1 MSKSNHPI
9 EQEELMAYLDGELAT
24 NRAVAAAAHLEHCAE
39 CQEVAADLRKLSQEM
54 MAWEVEQSESSS
66 EIPDEIVA
74 ALEKR
79 KKQPKKQASIRRRW
93 SMLFTPKKL
102 VFAGGS
108 AVVMMLILSFFSF
121 SPLRPVPKAQL
132 FQQEDKLE
140 RYYTPKPVPSPP
152 SKPGDDSF
160 SPSYGRNSSSVNGN
174 ADAFASRVAPPPPP
188 PSKPSASESFELS
201 NTDGNLNDYAPGV
214 GSVGKLS
221 KTNDSP
227 EQGSE
232 GDEIDNSEHTVPT
245 VPMIARTAGLTL
257 TTKEFD
263 KSRAALEEILK
274 RHSGYMGELK
284 VSAPADSGR
293 TLTATLRVPGPQLE
307 AAMTELKKLGRVEDE
322 SQGGEEVTQ
331 QYVDL
336 QARLAN
342 GIHTEQRLTEIL
354 RTRTGKLQDVL
365 KVELE
370 IDRVRGEIEQMQ
382 AEKKE
387 LSKRVAFATLS
398 TTVREEYFAKLQP
411 TPPSTGSRFRN
422 AAVDGYN
429 TVVEGLIDV
438 GLFLLSAGPSLLL
451 WAAILFFPA
460 RWAWKKIQSQRRRD
474 AEEESV

>member
-1 MSKSNHPI
+1 MSTHNHPI

-39 CQEVAADLRKLSQEM
+39 CQELAADLRKLSQEM
-54 MAWEVEQSESSS
+54 MAWEVE
-66 EIPDEIVA
+66 A
-74 ALEKR
+74 ADIEVKMPIAIAAAGQDRPRASKKKR
-79 KKQPKKQASIRRRW
+79 LGWRTLLTRRGLAW
-93 SMLFTPKKL
+93 
-102 VFAGGS
+102 AGGS
-108 AVVMMLILSFFSF
+108 AAVLLLVLSFFSV
-121 SPLRPVPKAQL
+121 SRLRPQYARINTYISPA
-132 FQQEDKLE
+132 
-140 RYYTPKPVPSPP
+140 PSAPRQ
-152 SKPGDDSF
+152 SVDDNYG
-160 SPSYGRNSSSVNGN
+160 PSYGRNSGSLNGSLRGKAEASDGSLAGLISSN
-174 ADAFASRVAPPPPP
+174 ANRGSRIRE
-188 PSKPSASESFELS
+188 SE
-201 NTDGNLNDYAPGV
+201 
-214 GSVGKLS
+214 
-221 KTNDSP
+221 
-227 EQGSE
+227 SE
-232 GDEIDNSEHTVPT
+232 GDEIDSSDHSVPT
-245 VPMIARTAGLTL
+245 VPMIARVAGITL

-263 KSRAALEEILK
+263 KTRASLEEILK

-284 VSAPADSGR
+284 VNAPTDAGR
-293 TLTATLRVPGPQLE
+293 SLTATLRIPAAQLD
-307 AAMTELKKLGRVEDE
+307 AAMAELKKLGRVENE

-387 LSKRVAFATLS
+387 LSKRVAFATLN
-398 TTVREEYFAKLQP
+398 TTVQEEYFARLQG

-429 TVVEGLIDV
+429 TVVEGLIEV

-460 RWAWKKIQSQRRRD
+460 RWVWKKLRRKFAGPD
-474 AEEESV
+474 LPSAG

>member
-1 MSKSNHPI
+1 MSTRNHPI

-24 NRAVAAAAHLEHCAE
+24 SRAVAAAAHLEHCAE
-39 CQEVAADLRKLSQEM
+39 CQELAADLRKVSREM
-54 MAWEVEQSESSS
+54 LAWEVEQGESSGIS
-66 EIPDEIVA
+66 EEIVA

-79 KKQPKKQASIRRRW
+79 KEEPKKRASTSVWSW
-93 SMLFTPKKL
+93 SMLFTPRRLAGAGVAAVLFLL
-102 VFAGGS
+102 VMAVSIPNLLRSSYSAQQSARMARERAATQAQGS
-108 AVVMMLILSFFSF
+108 
-121 SPLRPVPKAQL
+121 
-132 FQQEDKLE
+132 
-140 RYYTPKPVPSPP
+140 
-152 SKPGDDSF
+152 
-160 SPSYGRNSSSVNGN
+160 
-174 ADAFASRVAPPPPP
+174 
-188 PSKPSASESFELS
+188 
-201 NTDGNLNDYAPGV
+201 
-214 GSVGKLS
+214 GSVSGYVRGKTETSDGIITGLISPNANRSSADITEQES
-221 KTNDSP
+221 K
-227 EQGSE
+227 
-232 GDEIDNSEHTVPT
+232 GDQIDNSEHPVPT
-245 VPMIARTAGLTL
+245 VPMIARVAGLTL

-274 RHSGYMGELK
+274 RHSGYLGDLK
-284 VSAPADSGR
+284 VNAPAQAGR
-293 TLTATLRVPGPQLE
+293 TLTATLRIPAAQLNS
-307 AAMTELKKLGRVEDE
+307 ALVELKNLGRVEDE

-387 LSKRVAFATLS
+387 LNKRVAFATLN
-398 TTVREEYFAKLQP
+398 TTVKEEYFAKLQP

-460 RWAWKKIQSQRRRD
+460 RWAWKKLRYKF
-474 AEEESV
+474 AEPEPPSAS